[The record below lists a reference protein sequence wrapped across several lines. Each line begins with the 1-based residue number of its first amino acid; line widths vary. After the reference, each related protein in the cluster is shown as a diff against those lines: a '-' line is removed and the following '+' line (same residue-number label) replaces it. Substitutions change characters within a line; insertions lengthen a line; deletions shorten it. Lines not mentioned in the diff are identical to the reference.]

1 MNRLIAFFATQ
12 RVFGDLITFFVIIAG
27 IFAFTKIQR
36 ETFPNVKFDL
46 ISIRTVFPGATPEE
60 MERLVTN
67 LIEQEIKEVDGI
79 KTVFSSSSENI
90 SEITVQL
97 NPDETDSK
105 KGKDDLQNVI
115 DRINNLPSGT
125 EKPLVTSI
133 ETKYQPVIEL
143 YVRPR
148 DGSNLDGMAVRKL
161 TKQLEREIK
170 ALPDVAKVTYSGWK
184 KLEYRIQPELRSL
197 ARHHLTL
204 EQLILAIQRQNRT
217 TPGGKIEQITGET
230 VIRTL
235 GEFQSQEE
243 IENLVIRSNDFGET
257 LRIKDVAK
265 VKLTEEKPKQITQVN
280 GKRAIRMLI
289 LQKEKADTIRLTENL
304 RKKISELSPGLLKD
318 LEVTEINDSSSYI
331 SRRLSVLNGNLLIG
345 LVLVLFL
352 LSLILPFRVA
362 MLVSIGIPFA
372 FLGTILWFYN
382 ANLSL
387 NLVSLI
393 GLIIVSGM
401 LVDDA
406 IVVTDNCVRLMEEGL
421 SPEAAAVK
429 GTQEIWPAVTASVLT
444 TIVAF
449 LPLMFMSGIFG
460 KFVKPVSTGVVIALI
475 ISLAEAFF
483 VLPGHIAAYIRVK
496 KNVEKERAQTHWLDR
511 ITRSTERLW
520 SEWVIPRYKNLIGK
534 LIDAKYRTLA
544 IAGLFFVVVFSLS
557 GTLMKVVLFP
567 PNGVEMFYIKIEAPS
582 GSSLEKTEGL
592 IAPVAKHIESLPR
605 TDLLNYTALV
615 GENSYDMLEPGYR
628 RGGEYAYFLV
638 YLTPAENRDRSADQI
653 MELLRERIGS
663 PPGLKEVRFSRVAS
677 GPPVGKPVSLSV
689 TGEDFPVL
697 QKAAADLR
705 AKLATVKGVK
715 DITDTYSLGKDEM
728 RLKIRQK
735 EAIAAGLDSTSVGTS
750 VRAAFEGIVAS
761 SLRNLD
767 EEVDLRVILDPKE
780 RTSLASLESLFVL
793 NPASQLIPLKR
804 VVDFGTGKG
813 LQVIDHKDYLR
824 QVNVTADVDYDVISA
839 AQANDV
845 IRGYFKEFSEKFPGV
860 GISFGGEDQDTIEAM
875 ESLGRAFIV
884 AFMAIFLILVMTF
897 QNLAQPFL
905 VMITIPLGAVAALIA
920 FFVHGWPITFM
931 GMMGIVAL
939 AGVIVNNAIVMID
952 FVNQLRS
959 KGLSQRQSIID
970 AAGIRFRPIFL
981 TTATTVAGLL
991 PTAYGI
997 GGLDEFVVPIALAL
1011 GWGLLFGSVLT
1022 AVIFPVAIAALDDF
1036 RAKLTSMRKTNP
1048 VNP

>member
-12 RVFGDLITFFVIIAG
+12 RVFGDLITLFVVLAG
-27 IFAFTKIQR
+27 IYAFGKIQR

-46 ISIRTVFPGATPEE
+46 ISIRTIFPGATPEE

-67 LIEQEIKEVDGI
+67 LIEQEIKEIDGI

-105 KGKDDLQNVI
+105 KGKDDIQNVI
-115 DRINNLPSGT
+115 DRITNLPGGS
-125 EKPLVTSI
+125 EKPVVSSI
-133 ETKYQPVIEL
+133 ETKYQPVVEL
-143 YVRPR
+143 YISPKTE
-148 DGSNLDGMAVRKL
+148 GGLDFITLRKL
-161 TKQLEREIK
+161 TKQFEREIK
-170 ALPDVAKVTYSGWK
+170 KLPDVAKVSYSGWR
-184 KLEYRIQPELRSL
+184 KLEYRIQPDLKSL

-204 EQLILAIQRQNRT
+204 EQLILSIQRQNKT
-217 TPGGKIEQITGET
+217 TPGGKIELQEGEK

-235 GEFQSQEE
+235 GEFQKKED
-243 IENLVIRSNDFGET
+243 IENLIIRSNDFGET
-257 LRIKDVAK
+257 LRIRDIARVS
-265 VKLTEEKPKQITQVN
+265 LEQERPKQLTQVDS
-280 GKRAIRMLI
+280 KRAIRMLI
-289 LQKEKADTIRLTENL
+289 LQKEKADTIRLAESL
-304 RKKISELSPGLLKD
+304 RKKTEELRPSLLKD
-318 LEVTEINDSSSYI
+318 LDVTEINDSSSYI

-345 LVLVLFL
+345 LFLVLFL

-362 MLVSIGIPFA
+362 LLVSIGIPFA
-372 FLGTILWFYN
+372 FLGTVLWFYN

-406 IVVTDNCVRLMEEGL
+406 IVVTDNCVRLMEEGM
-421 SPEAAAVK
+421 SPEDAAVK

-483 VLPGHIAAYIRVK
+483 VLPGHIAKYIQVRK
-496 KNVEKERAQTHWLDR
+496 MGESSKSRLSRLDQ
-511 ITRSTERLW
+511 ITRFTERLW
-520 SEWVIPRYKNLIGK
+520 TEAVIPRYKALISH
-534 LIDAKYRTLA
+534 LIERRYRTMA
-544 IAGLFFVVVFSLS
+544 VVVVFFVTIFAGS
-557 GTLMKVVLFP
+557 GLLMKVVLFP
-567 PNGVEMFYIKIEAPS
+567 PNGVEMFYVKIEAPS
-582 GSSLEKTEGL
+582 GSGLEATEKL
-592 IAPVAKHIESLPR
+592 IRPVAAKIEELPKQE
-605 TDLLNYTALV
+605 LLHYTTLV
-615 GENSYDMLEPGYR
+615 GENSYDVLEPGYR
-628 RGGEYAYFLV
+628 RGSEYAYFLV
-638 YLTPAENRDRSADQI
+638 FLTPAEDRKKSADQI
-653 MELLRERIGS
+653 MEELRTRIGT
-663 PPGLKEVRFSRVAS
+663 PPDLREVRFSRVSS

-689 TGEDFPVL
+689 IGEDFRTL
-697 QKAAADLR
+697 ELAAKDLKQ
-705 AKLATVKGVK
+705 KLATIKGVK
-715 DITDTYSLGKDEM
+715 DISDTYSLGKEEV
-728 RLKIRQK
+728 RLNIRQK
-735 EAIAAGLDSTSVGTS
+735 EAIAAGLDPTSVGLA

-761 SLRNLD
+761 SQRNLD
-767 EEVDLRVILDPKE
+767 EEVDLRVVLNPSE
-780 RTSLASLESLFVL
+780 RATISTLESLNVL
-793 NPASQLIPLKR
+793 NPASQLVPLKR
-804 VVDFGTGKG
+804 VVEFGSGKG

-824 QVNVTADVDYDVISA
+824 QVNVTADVDYKLISA
-839 AQANDV
+839 SQANDV
-845 IRGYFKEFSEKFPGV
+845 IRSYFPDFSRKFPDIS
-860 GISFGGEDQDTIEAM
+860 ISFGGEDQDTVEAM
-875 ESLGRAFIV
+875 QSLGRAFIV

-897 QNLAQPFL
+897 KNLAQPFL
-905 VMITIPLGAVAALIA
+905 IMITIPLGSVAALIA

-959 KGLSQRQSIID
+959 KGWSSKQSIID

-1011 GWGLLFGSVLT
+1011 GWGLLFGSLLT
-1022 AVIFPVAIAALDDF
+1022 AVIFPVAIAVLDDL
-1036 RAKLTSMRKTNP
+1036 RAKTGG
-1048 VNP
+1048 

>member
-12 RVFGDLITFFVIIAG
+12 RVFGDLITLFVITSG
-27 IFAFTKIQR
+27 IFAFTRIQR

-79 KTVFSSSSENI
+79 KTVFSSSSESI

-97 NPDETDSK
+97 NPDEVRSE

-115 DRINNLPSGT
+115 DRITTLPAGS
-125 EKPLVTSI
+125 EKPVVTSI

-143 YVRPR
+143 YLSPKAGTNPDSLV
-148 DGSNLDGMAVRKL
+148 LRKT
-161 TKQLEREIK
+161 TKLLEREIK
-170 ALPDVAKVTYSGWK
+170 TLPDVAKVAYSGWR
-184 KLEYRIQPELRSL
+184 KLEYRIEPDLQSL
-197 ARHHLTL
+197 ARHHITL
-204 EQLILAIQRQNRT
+204 EQLIQTLQRQNKT
-217 TPGGKIEQITGET
+217 TPGGRIENEKGEKI
-230 VIRTL
+230 IRTL
-235 GEFQSQEE
+235 GEFKTRDE
-243 IENLVIRSNDFGET
+243 IESQVIRSNDFGEA
-257 LRIKDVAK
+257 LRIKDLARVELA
-265 VKLTEEKPKQITQVN
+265 EERAAQITQVN

-289 LQKEKADTIRLTENL
+289 LQKEKADTIRLTESL
-304 RKKISELSPGLLKD
+304 RKRISELSGGILKD
-318 LEVTEINDSSSYI
+318 VEVTEINDSSSYI

-345 LVLVLFL
+345 LFLVLFL

-362 MLVSIGIPFA
+362 LLVSIGIPFA

-406 IVVTDNCVRLMEEGL
+406 IVVTDNCVRLMEEGM
-421 SPEAAAVK
+421 SPEEAAIK

-460 KFVKPVSTGVVIALI
+460 KFVKPVSLGVILALI

-483 VLPGHIAAYIRVK
+483 ILPGHIASYIRVK
-496 KNVEKERAQTHWLDR
+496 RPQNDTPKKTGFFARVTSQ
-511 ITRSTERLW
+511 TERFW
-520 SEWVIPRYKNLIGK
+520 AETVIPKYKALLTRLIE
-534 LIDAKYRTLA
+534 AKYKTLA
-544 IAGLFFVVVFSLS
+544 VAGLFFTVVFSLS
-557 GTLMKVVLFP
+557 GVLMKVVLFP
-567 PNGVEMFYIKIEAPS
+567 PNGVEMFYVKVEAPS
-582 GSSLEKTEGL
+582 GSSLERT
-592 IAPVAKHIESLPR
+592 ESLIEPLAR
-605 TDLLNYTALV
+605 TIEKLPKEELLSYTTLV
-615 GENSYDMLEPGYR
+615 GENSYDVLEPGYR
-628 RGGEYAYFLV
+628 RGSEYAYFLI
-638 YLTPAENRDRSADQI
+638 YLTPSETRKRNADQV
-653 MELLRERIGS
+653 MEKLRESIGTPAS
-663 PPGLKEVRFSRVAS
+663 LKSVGFARVAS

-689 TGEDFPVL
+689 SGEDFEIL
-697 QKAAADLR
+697 KQAADDLKVR
-705 AKLATVKGVK
+705 LSRVKGIK
-715 DITDTYSLGKDEM
+715 DITDTYALGKEEV
-728 RLKIRQK
+728 RLRIKQR
-735 EAIAAGLDSTSVGTS
+735 EAVSAGLDPTSIGLT

-761 SLRNLD
+761 NLRNLD
-767 EEVDLRVILDPKE
+767 EEVNLRVILDSKE
-780 RTSLASLESLFVL
+780 RRSLRSLESLNVL
-793 NPASQLIPLKR
+793 NPASQLIPLGK
-804 VVDFGTGKG
+804 VVTFGSGQG

-824 QVNVTADVDYDVISA
+824 QVNVTANVDYDLISA
-839 AQANDV
+839 SEANDV
-845 IRGYFKEFSEKFPGV
+845 IRRYFPEFKQKFPSI
-860 GISFGGEDQDTIEAM
+860 GISFGGEDQDTVEAM
-875 ESLGRAFIV
+875 QSLGRAFLV

-897 QNLAQPFL
+897 QNLSQPFL

-952 FVNQLRS
+952 FVNQLRA
-959 KGLSQRQSIID
+959 KGVSPKQSIID

-1011 GWGLLFGSVLT
+1011 GWGLLFGSILT
-1022 AVIFPVAIAALDDF
+1022 AVIFPVAISALDDLQKI
-1036 RAKLTSMRKTNP
+1036 RNIGSGRLRP
-1048 VNP
+1048 